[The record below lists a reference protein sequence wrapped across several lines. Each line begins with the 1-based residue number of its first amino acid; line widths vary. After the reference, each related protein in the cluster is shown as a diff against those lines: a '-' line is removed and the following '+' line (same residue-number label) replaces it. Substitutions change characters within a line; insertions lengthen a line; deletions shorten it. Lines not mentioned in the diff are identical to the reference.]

1 MTSTLSPNTPIDA
14 RELANRLAELKAQYS
29 DRAAENPQSFQ
40 LKNCRSCSACMF
52 CTTCEDCYRCTHCER
67 SNQCSNCTHCK
78 DCESCHQS
86 AYCTASARCVGCKY
100 LEKCEACAECTYC
113 FGCVGLS
120 KKDFHILN
128 EPYDKKT
135 YFELVAKLRK
145 VLR

>member
-1 MTSTLSPNTPIDA
+1 MTATERATAPLDA
-14 RELANRLAELKAQYS
+14 REFERALAELKGAYTRGA
-29 DRAAENPQSFQ
+29 DNPLGFQ
-40 LKNCRSCSACMF
+40 LKDCRSCSACMF
-52 CTTCEDCYRCTHCER
+52 CSSCIDCYRCTHCER
-67 SNQCSNCTHCK
+67 STQCSNCTHCK

-86 AYCTASARCVGCKY
+86 AYCSSSQRCVGSKY
-100 LEKCEACAECTYC
+100 LEKCEACADCTYC

-135 YFELVAKLRK
+135 YFELVAKLRR